1 MPSLAKRQEK
11 LLLEIARKAMTAA
24 VERKPSVG
32 NLPEDKELHE
42 PGGAFVT
49 LQIVTAHGGL
59 RLRGCIG
66 QLPGRDPL
74 IEVVAHCAGLA
85 ALEDPRFPPVAP
97 EELAD
102 IQIEISVL
110 SLPQDIG
117 PQDIVPGKHGLLVS
131 RGWER
136 GVLLPQVATQF
147 GWSGVR
153 FLEETCV
160 KAGFEQHAWKDPATR
175 VQAFTAEVFS
185 EAEFGA
191 REAPKESYSIST

>member
-1 MPSLAKRQEK
+1 MPLLTERQKK
-11 LLLEIARKAMTAA
+11 LLVKIARRAMSAA
-24 VERKPSVG
+24 VERKSLVE
-32 NLPEDKELHE
+32 NVPEDHDLRQ

-49 LQIVTAHGGL
+49 LHLVGKHGGS

-66 QLPGRDPL
+66 QLPGQDPL
-74 IEVVAHCAGLA
+74 IEVVAHCARLA

-97 EELAD
+97 EELPE

-110 SLPQDIG
+110 SLPQDIT

-147 GWSGVR
+147 GWSGLR

-160 KAGFEQHAWKDPATR
+160 KAGLPPNAWNDPATR

-191 REAPKESYSIST
+191 RETPKESYSIST

>member
-1 MPSLAKRQEK
+1 MPSLTDRQKK
-11 LLLEIARKAMTAA
+11 LLLEIARRAMSAA
-24 VERKPSVG
+24 VEGKAPQE
-32 NLPEDKELHE
+32 NLAEEEDVRQ

-49 LQIVTAHGGL
+49 LHRSS

-66 QLPGRDPL
+66 QLPGNEPL
-74 IEVVAHCAGLA
+74 VEVVAHCARLA
-85 ALEDPRFPPVAP
+85 ALEDPRFRPVRPA
-97 EELAD
+97 ELAG

-110 SLPQDIG
+110 SVPENIA
-117 PQDIVPGKHGLLVS
+117 PENIVPGKHGLLVS

-147 GWSGVR
+147 GWSGLR
-153 FLEETCV
+153 FMEETCV
-160 KAGFEQHAWKDPATR
+160 KAGLEPHAWKDSGTR